1 MTKKLFDILIVGG
14 GMVGASLALR
24 FSQAGLQVAV
34 IEKTPLSLVQDSM
47 PTDAAETTE
56 PPIDLRVSAINR
68 RSEQWL
74 QDIGVWQHLPATRLC
89 PYRALQ
95 AFEGDC
101 QPHNEGL
108 TFTATELNQPYL
120 GHIIENN
127 SLQKTMWQQFNEF
140 ITLFCPATV
149 VSLSQQSAISG
160 YASVTTKEF
169 GEISGRLLIAAD
181 GAQSQLRSLAGIG
194 HNGWQYQ
201 QACLVATVDTEYPQ
215 QDITWQQFTE
225 QGPRAFLP
233 LPGAQASL
241 VWYDD
246 LPKVKALAQLPAA
259 QLALEIQQNFPAK
272 LGQITVK
279 QQGWFPLTRMHA
291 NRYWQGR
298 VVLVGDAAHSI
309 NPLAGQGV
317 NLGFADAA
325 LLAEL
330 VLQALSEGRDLADS
344 QLLQQYWQERKKAN
358 LLMMSAMDGFY
369 QLFSSRWPVLRLA
382 RKLGLTAAAKAGP
395 LKAWVGAYAAGLK
408 G

>member
-1 MTKKLFDILIVGG
+1 MTTKLFDILIVGG

-34 IEKTPLSLVQDSM
+34 IEKTP
-47 PTDAAETTE
+47 AAPQLEND
-56 PPIDLRVSAINR
+56 PIDLRVSAINR

-74 QDIGVWQHLPATRLC
+74 RDIGVWQHLPAQRLC

-95 AFEGDC
+95 AFEGES
-101 QPHNEGL
+101 QHHNDGL
-108 TFTATELNQPYL
+108 VFTAVELKQPYL
-120 GHIIENN
+120 GHIVENN
-127 SLQKTMWQQFNEF
+127 SLQTTMWQQFGEF
-140 ITLFCPATV
+140 IRVFSPATV
-149 VSLSQQSAISG
+149 TALSQGEDDSTVS
-160 YASVTTKEF
+160 TKEF
-169 GEISGRLLIAAD
+169 GDIRGRLLIAAD
-181 GAQSQLRSLAGIG
+181 GAQSQLRTLAGIG
-194 HNGWQYQ
+194 NNGWQYQ

-241 VWYDD
+241 VWYDN
-246 LPKVKALAQLPAA
+246 LAKVKALAQLPAEA
-259 QLALEIQQNFPAK
+259 LAAEITKNFPVK
-272 LGQITVK
+272 LGKVK
-279 QQGWFPLTRMHA
+279 IQQQGWFPLTRMHA
-291 NRYWQGR
+291 NRYWAGR

-330 VLQALSEGRDLADS
+330 VLQTLASGEDLANAIM
-344 QLLQQYWQERKKAN
+344 LNRYQQQRKKDN

-369 QLFSSRWPVLRLA
+369 QLFSSRWPVLRFA
-382 RKLGLTAAAKAGP
+382 RKLGLTAAANAGP